1 MSKQNIQDRSKCD
14 NCYRAAKYG
23 KPEWH
28 NDCSKGRRFNKSTTN
43 FQQAKRLGAVG
54 LYGLVIVTTKEL
66 RHEARHDGTRH
77 C

>member
-28 NDCSKGRRFNKSTTN
+28 NDCTKGRRFNKSTTN
-43 FQQAKRLGAVG
+43 FSTGETTWSG
-54 LYGLVIVTTKEL
+54 WLVWTCDCDHERTT
-66 RHEARHDGTRH
+66 A
-77 C
+77 